1 MFQTLRINVVDIND
15 LCNISSIA
23 LKMEISPF
31 QPQAH
36 TRQYSVLFFLTY
48 SPGPT
53 KLTSRTSYGRA
64 TPVVPPCAMY
74 AGETHWKI
82 HKDV

>member
-1 MFQTLRINVVDIND
+1 MLPFMQD
-15 LCNISSIA
+15 
-23 LKMEISPF
+23 ISPF

-36 TRQYSVLFFLTY
+36 TRQRSVLLTY
-48 SPGPT
+48 SPGHT
-53 KLTSRTSYGRA
+53 ELTSRTSHDRA

-74 AGETHWKI
+74 AGGMHWKI